1 MFKNCKYAK
10 FFKKNNVEQKDGPTF
25 DYPQNHYNFNKLKV
39 DHNWK
44 FSLIDEQYY
53 KRRWQISILANWFIG
68 LWDSMIQ

>member
-39 DHNWK
+39 DHN
-44 FSLIDEQYY
+44 
-53 KRRWQISILANWFIG
+53 
-68 LWDSMIQ
+68 